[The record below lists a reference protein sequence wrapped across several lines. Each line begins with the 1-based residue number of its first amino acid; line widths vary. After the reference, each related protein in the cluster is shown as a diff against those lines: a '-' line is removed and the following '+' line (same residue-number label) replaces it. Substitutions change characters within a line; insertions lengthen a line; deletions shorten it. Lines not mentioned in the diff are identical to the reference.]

1 MLAGL
6 FRQTEH
12 TLAFLA
18 SAVNVSLSVAYAVAL
33 KPEKRLEVLDEPQK
47 ISIVLA
53 SFVEVL

>member
-1 MLAGL
+1 MLAGF

-12 TLAFLA
+12 ALAFLA

-47 ISIVLA
+47 ISIFLA